1 MNIEIVIYNFSV
13 QLPLNIIN
21 TPLFI
26 HNPQAGLFIII
37 NHTLIYFIN
46 IILVVLVP
54 MKIMKIHQQK
64 RTEKKKG
71 DKPIMFAKG

>member
-1 MNIEIVIYNFSV
+1 MNIEIIIYNFSV
-13 QLPLNIIN
+13 QLPLNTY